1 MIRTLIVIFSM
12 MLGTSVDPGQ
22 VNGQERAA
30 KTPKAPVKT
39 AEKTSH
45 EIPDAMKHLVKG
57 PDVDIESLRDPF
69 ASYLA
74 LVASRGRQTL
84 AERQSHLASRDR
96 EILETFDLTTLKLVA
111 TMRMGENRVAMV
123 EDGTGKGYIVRRGN
137 YMGKNN
143 GRVEKI
149 TDNTL
154 YLVEQIVNPAGD
166 IVDRQV
172 TMTLKEVN
180 Q

>member
-1 MIRTLIVIFSM
+1 MMRTLIVLFSM
-12 MLGTSVDPGQ
+12 VLGTSVAPGQ
-22 VNGQERAA
+22 TNGQAETA
-30 KTPKAPVKT
+30 KTPKAPAKVV
-39 AEKTSH
+39 EKTGN

-84 AERQSHLASRDR
+84 TERQSRLASRDR
-96 EILETFDLTTLKLVA
+96 EILETFDLTTLKIVA
-111 TMRMGENRVAMV
+111 TMRMGEDRVAMI

-143 GRVEKI
+143 GRIEKI
-149 TDNTL
+149 TDNSL

-172 TMTLKEVN
+172 TLTLKEVN

>member
-1 MIRTLIVIFSM
+1 MMRTLIVLFGM
-12 MLGTSVDPGQ
+12 VLGTSVALGQ
-22 VNGQERAA
+22 VNAQAETA
-30 KTPKAPVKT
+30 KTSKAPVKT
-39 AEKTSH
+39 AEKSSN

-84 AERQSHLASRDR
+84 AERQSRLANRDR

-123 EDGTGKGYIVRRGN
+123 EDRTGKGYIVRRGN

-149 TDNTL
+149 TDNSL

-172 TMTLKEVN
+172 TLTLKEVN

>member
-1 MIRTLIVIFSM
+1 MFFSM
-12 MLGTSVDPGQ
+12 VLGTGVALGQ
-22 VNGQERAA
+22 INGQAETA
-30 KTPKAPVKT
+30 KVGKTMVKP
-39 AEKTSH
+39 AEKTSFK
-45 EIPDAMKHLVKG
+45 IPDAMKHLVKG

-84 AERQSHLASRDR
+84 AERQSRLASRDR
-96 EILETFDLTTLKLVA
+96 EILETFDLTTLKIVA
-111 TMRMGENRVAMV
+111 TMRMGEDRVAMI

-149 TDNTL
+149 TDNSL

-172 TMTLKEVN
+172 TLTLKEVN